1 MTALSGPPA
10 ALDRAL
16 TEAVTAAHANAQAQD
31 DDTEQRLVDALGRLD
46 RSDPHQLHRLLTA
59 TVRPTLEA
67 RHPDGVTGDD
77 LAILLGEVGRSDPT
91 ALAVVLTGAF
101 GVVVEAGEVPGLQV
115 APAEVTQ
122 AAVVLLAHLVPTA
135 RDLRRVLDAAWLE
148 IARADHQD

>member
-10 ALDRAL
+10 ALDRVL
-16 TEAVTAAHANAQAQD
+16 TEAVTAVHAD
-31 DDTEQRLVDALGRLD
+31 DEAADERLADALGRLD
-46 RSDPHQLHRLLTA
+46 RADPHHLHRLLTA
-59 TVRPTLEA
+59 TVRPALEA

-77 LAILLGEVGRSDPT
+77 LEILLREVGHADPT

-101 GVVVEAGEVPGLQV
+101 GVVVEAGEVPELQL
-115 APAEVTQ
+115 APSEITR

-135 RDLRRVLDAAWLE
+135 RDLRRVLDAAWSE